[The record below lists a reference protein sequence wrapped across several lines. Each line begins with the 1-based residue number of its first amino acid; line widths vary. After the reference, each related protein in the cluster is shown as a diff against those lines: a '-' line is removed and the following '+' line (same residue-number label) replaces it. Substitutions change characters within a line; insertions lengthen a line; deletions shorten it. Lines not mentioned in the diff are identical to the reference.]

1 MKDKLMVVLFLVL
14 ISREEV
20 EEELEVVMEVA
31 EAHSGKLEL
40 VVVADMVAQEE
51 GFLLVAAVLFLRAEE
66 IIILLEI
73 DTEREG
79 LLLGPNQGQDLV
91 LHLHPRLLQDH
102 VQDLLLN

>member
-1 MKDKLMVVLFLVL
+1 MVVLFLVL

-31 EAHSGKLEL
+31 EAHSGKLEEL